1 MPDFDRIMLPV
12 LLGGHMKI
20 WKKILLVLGI
30 FFILIIAFGVAF
42 FFRAQQMVKRIESV
56 EINDVD
62 LTRIADG
69 VYAGEFGDFLV
80 DVELEVT
87 VKDHKIN
94 KIEIIKQR
102 AGPGYEAIETIDRII
117 DAQSPKVDVVTG
129 ATGSSRS
136 IMIAVQSALTGQKY

>member
-1 MPDFDRIMLPV
+1 
-12 LLGGHMKI
+12 MKI

-94 KIEIIKQR
+94 KIEINLISKR
-102 AGPGYEAIETIDRII
+102 NYF
-117 DAQSPKVDVVTG
+117 
-129 ATGSSRS
+129 
-136 IMIAVQSALTGQKY
+136 

>member
-1 MPDFDRIMLPV
+1 
-12 LLGGHMKI
+12 MKI

-30 FFILIIAFGVAF
+30 FLILIIAFGVAF

-56 EINDVD
+56 QINDVD
-62 LTRIADG
+62 LTKIADG

-80 DVELEVT
+80 DVKLEVT
-87 VKDHKIN
+87 VKDHKIE
-94 KIEIIKQR
+94 KIEITKQR
-102 AGPGYEAIETIDRII
+102 AGPGYEAVETIDRIL